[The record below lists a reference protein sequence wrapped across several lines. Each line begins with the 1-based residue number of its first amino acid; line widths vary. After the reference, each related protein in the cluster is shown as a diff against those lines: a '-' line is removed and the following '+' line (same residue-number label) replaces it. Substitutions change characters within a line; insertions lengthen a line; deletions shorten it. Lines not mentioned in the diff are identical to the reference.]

1 MLLILLIG
9 VFSTTIVAFST
20 SYANEETELLLC
32 HILRKTPNY
41 QKLML
46 QRKSN
51 CLSSVKTFGDAVCL
65 LDKYNNVRK
74 QNIVCFG

>member
-1 MLLILLIG
+1 MLLLFLIV
-9 VFSTTIVAFST
+9 VFPTNLAALSA
-20 SYANEETELLLC
+20 SYATEETELLVC
-32 HILRKTPNY
+32 HIFRKTPIY

-51 CLSSVKTFGDAVCL
+51 CLSSVKIFGEVVCL

-74 QNIVCFG
+74 KV

>member
-1 MLLILLIG
+1 MLLLFLIV
-9 VFSTTIVAFST
+9 VFPINLAALSA
-20 SYANEETELLLC
+20 SYANEETELLVC
-32 HILRKTPNY
+32 HIFRKTPNY

-51 CLSSVKTFGDAVCL
+51 CLSSVKIFGEVVCL

-74 QNIVCFG
+74 KV